1 MLKLKH
7 TFVIFDEI
15 REKLLNWAIVVVY
28 HPKY

>member
-28 HPKY
+28 HPK